1 MVIAMGR
8 KPRPAALSRV
18 LRSLLAVS
26 ALLAGA
32 CTGPVT
38 PTASPGTEVVVFI
51 DFSASVRPA
60 DKALFKQD
68 LMNVIIPSLAE
79 GDRLIIAA
87 ISDRTFTDFHPI
99 VEATFPSKPQFNG
112 WLDNTLKHN
121 EQVKHVS
128 AEVTR
133 IRETIRT
140 QVNDMFNRHWGS
152 PQTDIFSSM
161 VIAQKLFDNE
171 PRKKVLVLMS
181 DMIQDYAPYRF
192 ETVKWSKDTNSQIIG
207 DLTNRGF
214 VPDLTGVCVY
224 VTGISAHSADMA
236 ERISDFWQT
245 YFQQTHADSSPSR
258 YAHVLLHWPPSRSC
272 RV

>member
-1 MVIAMGR
+1 MVIAMGHESR
-8 KPRPAALSRV
+8 LRGLQRV
-18 LRSLLAVS
+18 LPSFLVGLSLI
-26 ALLAGA
+26 AGA

-38 PTASPGTEVVVFI
+38 TATSPGTEVVVFI

-68 LMNVIIPSLAE
+68 LMNVIVPSLGE
-79 GDRLIIAA
+79 GDRLIIAG
-87 ISDRTFTDFHPI
+87 ISDRTFTGFHPI
-99 VEATFPSKPQFNG
+99 VEATFPPKPQFNG

-121 EQVKHVS
+121 QHVKDVS
-128 AEVTR
+128 AEVVR
-133 IRETIRT
+133 LRESIRA
-140 QVNDMFNRHWGS
+140 QVTEMFNRRWDS
-152 PQTDIFSSM
+152 PQTDIFSSL

-192 ETVKWSKDTNSQIIG
+192 ETVKWSKDTNSQIMN
-207 DLTNRGF
+207 DLNNRGF

-245 YFQQTHADSSPSR
+245 YFEQTHADSSPSR
-258 YAHVLLHWPPSRSC
+258 YAHVLLHWPPSKSC